1 MGTLKFV
8 FRYMPYASPE
18 SIVDLEGDMLSWM
31 SQIKNFREIFLSKTP
46 AAILM
51 NGNDFKSTFF
61 YNTFDG
67 QEKRRHVRKKN

>member
-46 AAILM
+46 AATNEWQRFQIDIFLQ
-51 NGNDFKSTFF
+51 
-61 YNTFDG
+61 Y
-67 QEKRRHVRKKN
+67 V